1 MKPRGNRKVR
11 TGTVVSDKM
20 EKTVVIEIERIQ
32 KHPVYHKI
40 IKRHKRFK
48 VHDENNS
55 CRVGDFIEITE
66 TRPLSKDKHWRLV
79 KVISRAN

>member
-1 MKPRGNRKVR
+1 MKPRGNRKIR

-20 EKTVVIEIERIQ
+20 EKTVVVEIERKQ

-40 IKRHKRFK
+40 ITRHTKVK
-48 VHDENNS
+48 VHDEKNS
-55 CRVGDFIEITE
+55 CRMGDFIEITE

-79 KVISRAN
+79 KVLSRAN